1 MFTPQVRTQLS
12 TLPRSKTLKSN
23 CAIYFCTKESS
34 RNLPLT
40 QKLKLYKT
48 KTESLLCS
56 VPIMPCCENHD
67 AEPFTLPEL
76 QMIFR
81 MQSAAQEIF
90 IDLVGECLDE
100 RVQTN
105 DKTQDSHSHC
115 APHSFAGQRV
125 TFKASYF
132 LKRISRYSRGSPS
145 CCVAALVYL
154 ERFLSRF
161 PSIELT
167 SATFQRLVLVASMT
181 ADKYLEDDTYL
192 HNRSW

>member
-1 MFTPQVRTQLS
+1 
-12 TLPRSKTLKSN
+12 
-23 CAIYFCTKESS
+23 
-34 RNLPLT
+34 
-40 QKLKLYKT
+40 
-48 KTESLLCS
+48 
-56 VPIMPCCENHD
+56 MPPCYDN
-67 AEPFTLPEL
+67 EPFTLPEL

-105 DKTQDSHSHC
+105 DKTQDAHYHC
-115 APHSFAGQRV
+115 APHSFAGRRV
-125 TFKASYF
+125 TFKASYL

-167 SATFQRLVLVASMT
+167 SVTFQRLVLVASMT
-181 ADKYLEDDTYL
+181 ADKYLEDETFL